1 MTQSNSHSAR
11 SPRERERG
19 GATVKFLA
27 VIIAIFLV
35 AHAGFNYIM
44 VWYQCTQFKEAM
56 IESVTQAYAMPNS
69 NLNVPENLLKKLR
82 AVGNEDGVPAN
93 AVIKVE
99 KQAAGMQARA
109 SFVREIDLLPFN
121 LYKYNYQFDYLAVPP
136 SGFASK

>member
-1 MTQSNSHSAR
+1 MAQLISNLAHSHR
-11 SPRERERG
+11 KHERG

-27 VIIAIFLV
+27 VIILIFLT
-35 AHAGFNYIM
+35 AHAAFNYIM

-82 AVGNEDGVPAN
+82 ARGNEDGVPAN
-93 AVIKVE
+93 AIIKVE
-99 KQAAGMQARA
+99 KQPAGIQARA
-109 SFVREIDLLPFN
+109 NFVREINLLPFD
-121 LYKYNYQFDYLAVPP
+121 LYKYNYQFDYIATPP